1 MAILSIRSLGLLG
14 VTALGGFY
22 YQDRQFDA
30 IEERSEARYAA
41 ESARREASRRAESAR
56 REASRAA
63 ESARRKASRAAE
75 SARRE
80 APRRAAVS
88 ARLDASFDRVER
100 RLERIECLLRIL
112 IATSPRPP
120 RSNNGALERQQPQLP
135 DASSGG

>member
-41 ESARREASRRAESAR
+41 ESARR
-56 REASRAA
+56 
-63 ESARRKASRAAE
+63 KASRAAQ